1 MKFYQKTLPELYF
14 LTTITLAFAPMK
26 FNNFA
31 KMGYAD
37 DKIGLFLLKKDKFHR
52 ENKWSWL

>member
-37 DKIGLFLLKKDKFHR
+37 DKISHYVIKNDNFHG
-52 ENKWSWL
+52 ENKWNWL